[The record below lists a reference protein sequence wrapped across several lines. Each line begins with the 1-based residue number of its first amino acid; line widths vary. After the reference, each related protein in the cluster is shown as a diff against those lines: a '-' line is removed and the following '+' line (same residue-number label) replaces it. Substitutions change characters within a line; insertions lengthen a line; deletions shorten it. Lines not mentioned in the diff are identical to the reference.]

1 MTGRKKSAVWTHFSQ
16 TTEGPIGSCN
26 ICKANISFRGGSTA
40 NLHRHLRTRHP
51 WVRPCEVRREEEALS
66 EAHPGSSQPQTTSG
80 DSRGRGQA
88 IGQTRLN
95 QFMSRPMTPQRQETL
110 DEQLGPPLPFASLR
124 LLLSPVRLVSGAIW
138 HTVQHHVVSDYGM
151 LEEFVSMVTDL
162 VPELLSTEQ
171 KTQLLLGLRARNGIP
186 GEFGCSYDDQAL
198 VNVTWQFLSRLEKLF
213 PLQTI
218 QQVALML
225 ADIPS
230 ALEECLKSVSHRG
243 ELQTLLG
250 CRKGLLDKNGCPLDG
265 ARETSALHL
274 CVGDEIKAEKGHQ
287 ARSLPDVHRCSSQI
301 EGPHASTAVAMSED
315 MEAAV
320 EKEAV
325 EGMSSQ
331 EFMDAFGKDCLV
343 LLKRLEDVPAVQ
355 RRAVRSNRG
364 LKRILLQGKNHRRK
378 MTSEQVLPRTQRL
391 IPDPSKR
398 ISIDPF
404 PSVTYIVVA
413 DEDVDSVGSLDVSSD
428 VSYVV
433 PVGSDSGED
442 SLSDC
447 SNTDRSFVKLAS
459 PKEGKKPLV
468 TRKKHDTE
476 KIGLS
481 VPNSTSTTKG
491 LCLICNKHVQTD
503 MKEHMTAHFPD
514 GVLTCPRCDMV
525 CKNMHSLKL
534 HFKRV
539 CFDQLQIESQG
550 DLVRLYQCDG
560 CEKSFKYR
568 IQLNKH
574 KLVHSQLYCEI
585 CERVVRD
592 AETLARHKVS
602 HKPFQCTLCEKNFG
616 IFKHLASH
624 CKNVHQ
630 LSKPYECHHC
640 PKVFSKFNIFI
651 GHEWQHTGQLPFQCS
666 QCSMTFKQDA
676 ELAIHLRVHTHEKPF
691 LCKDCGKRYA
701 CNSNLTR
708 HSRMVHNESSKV
720 QRSLGSRRSK
730 EGARQKR
737 HQKKR
742 QMRQTPGPCKYCG
755 TVLHSSR
762 LCPQMSLSDNQ
773 SSLPHEME
781 AKDGSNIEKHHGE
794 LVSLLQAPSHV
805 APSQENFLSSSTDR
819 SSVALYDHD
828 EGSVA
833 LKEQDAPLGKIP
845 AANKTNSS
853 TQRSLCFLC
862 KKHVQLD
869 IKEHMKTHFPD
880 GVLTCPRCDA
890 LFKSMG
896 SLRMHFKRVCVE
908 QLQIEPGED
917 RVGHGLFK
925 CDQCEKSYRYKL
937 ALDGHKRTH
946 NQLYCEVCRR
956 VLRDAETLARH
967 KVSHTPF
974 QCTLCEKDFGN
985 FKQLSRHYESTH
997 KLSKPYK
1004 CHHCPKVFSKL
1015 GFYIRHEWKH
1025 TGQLP
1030 FQCSHCAMK
1039 FKQDTDLAGHLR
1051 VHTHEKPYLCTDCG
1065 KTFSSSSN
1073 LCRHVKFRHS
1083 ESREIRRFTCTQCS
1097 KTFKEK
1103 GALQKHEQRKHQN
1116 HKKVRHPCTYCGKM
1130 LSQSWMAGHQMIH
1143 TGEKPLKCHIPGCDQ
1158 RFRSTSGL
1166 KNHSLLHHTP
1176 ERPFECNTCGKGFIR
1191 ASILKQHM
1199 EIHTGEKNHVCLVCG
1214 KAFRK
1219 AYSMARHVKLVH
1231 SPR

>member
-1 MTGRKKSAVWTHFSQ
+1 MLTNRMDKH
-16 TTEGPIGSCN
+16 I
-26 ICKANISFRGGSTA
+26 
-40 NLHRHLRTRHP
+40 
-51 WVRPCEVRREEEALS
+51 
-66 EAHPGSSQPQTTSG
+66 
-80 DSRGRGQA
+80 
-88 IGQTRLN
+88 
-95 QFMSRPMTPQRQETL
+95 
-110 DEQLGPPLPFASLR
+110 GPPLPFASLR

-138 HTVQHHVVSDYGM
+138 HTVQHHLVSDYGM
-151 LEEFVSMVTDL
+151 LEEFVSMVTDI
-162 VPELLSTEQ
+162 VPELLSIEQ

-274 CVGDEIKAEKGHQ
+274 CVGDRIKAEKGHQ
-287 ARSLPDVHRCSSQI
+287 ARSLPDVHRCGSQI

-355 RRAVRSNRG
+355 RRA
-364 LKRILLQGKNHRRK
+364 
-378 MTSEQVLPRTQRL
+378 
-391 IPDPSKR
+391 
-398 ISIDPF
+398 
-404 PSVTYIVVA
+404 
-413 DEDVDSVGSLDVSSD
+413 
-428 VSYVV
+428 
-433 PVGSDSGED
+433 
-442 SLSDC
+442 
-447 SNTDRSFVKLAS
+447 
-459 PKEGKKPLV
+459 
-468 TRKKHDTE
+468 
-476 KIGLS
+476 
-481 VPNSTSTTKG
+481 
-491 LCLICNKHVQTD
+491 
-503 MKEHMTAHFPD
+503 
-514 GVLTCPRCDMV
+514 
-525 CKNMHSLKL
+525 
-534 HFKRV
+534 
-539 CFDQLQIESQG
+539 LQIEP
-550 DLVRLYQCDG
+550 DEVALALYQCDG

-720 QRSLGSRRSK
+720 QRFLGFRRSK
-730 EGARQKR
+730 EGARQKP

-742 QMRQTPGPCKYCG
+742 QMRQTPGPCK
-755 TVLHSSR
+755 
-762 LCPQMSLSDNQ
+762 
-773 SSLPHEME
+773 
-781 AKDGSNIEKHHGE
+781 
-794 LVSLLQAPSHV
+794 
-805 APSQENFLSSSTDR
+805 
-819 SSVALYDHD
+819 
-828 EGSVA
+828 
-833 LKEQDAPLGKIP
+833 
-845 AANKTNSS
+845 
-853 TQRSLCFLC
+853 
-862 KKHVQLD
+862 
-869 IKEHMKTHFPD
+869 
-880 GVLTCPRCDA
+880 
-890 LFKSMG
+890 
-896 SLRMHFKRVCVE
+896 
-908 QLQIEPGED
+908 
-917 RVGHGLFK
+917 
-925 CDQCEKSYRYKL
+925 YKL

-1130 LSQSWMAGHQMIH
+1130 FSQSWMAGHQMIH
-1143 TGEKPLKCHIPGCDQ
+1143 TGEKPLKCHILGCDQ

-1166 KNHSLLHHTP
+1166 KNHSLLHHTA

-1231 SPR
+1231 SPK